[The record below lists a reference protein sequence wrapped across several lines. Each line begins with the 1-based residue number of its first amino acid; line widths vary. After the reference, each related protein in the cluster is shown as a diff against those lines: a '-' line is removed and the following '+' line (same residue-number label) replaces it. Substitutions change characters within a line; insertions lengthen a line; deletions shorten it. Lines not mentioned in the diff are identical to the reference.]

1 MWAVLTDLWPIVVSL
16 LHMSAAAGVT
26 VHAVLR
32 RRDVPAAIGWIGL
45 AWLAPILGSLLYL
58 GFGINRIQRSGSR
71 LQYPPVVLRPGAGEE
86 RRVARENAHSV
97 SAFES
102 RPALRGLIHLGESVT
117 GQPLVMGT
125 GVQPLVNGD
134 DAYPAMLAAIDG
146 ARRSIALASY
156 IFDAD
161 QVGRRFLAAL
171 RAARDRGVDVRVLID
186 DVGARYSR
194 PRMDALL
201 ADAGVPVATFLPTRT
216 PRFFRYAN
224 LRNHRK
230 LLVVDGTVGFTGG
243 MNIREGHQ
251 LSLGPSSPVR
261 CLHFQFDGP
270 IVTDMMRVFAA
281 DWAFTTGEAL
291 TAEPWM
297 SETRG
302 SGDVAARGIPDGPD
316 ADLENLPEILLGALG
331 VARERVRIVTPY
343 FLPDARILSALR
355 VAALRGVTVDIV
367 VPARSN
373 VFLMDWASVPQLE
386 DLLDAGCCVWRSP
399 PPFDHTKLFVVDG
412 IWSLVGSTNWDTRS
426 LRLNFEYNVEC
437 YDPHLASQLEALT
450 EDRIVR
456 AHRVDLDAIRR
467 RPIMV
472 QLRDG
477 VARLLSPYL

>member
-1 MWAVLTDLWPIVVSL
+1 MWDLLTDLWPMFVSL
-16 LHMSAAAGVT
+16 LHVTAAAGVT

-45 AWLAPILGSLLYL
+45 AWLAPFLGSLLYL

-71 LQYPPVVLRPGAGEE
+71 LQYPPVVLRPGAGDE
-86 RRVARENAHSV
+86 RGARASTHSL
-97 SAFES
+97 SSFES

-117 GQPLVMGT
+117 GQALLMGT
-125 GVQPLVNGD
+125 KVQPMINGD
-134 DAYPAMLAAIDG
+134 EAYPAMLSAIAG
-146 ARRSIALASY
+146 ARRSIALATY

-161 QVGRRFLAAL
+161 RVGRQFLKAL
-171 RAARDRGVDVRVLID
+171 VAARARGVEVRVLID

-194 PRMDALL
+194 PRMHRLL

-216 PRFFRYAN
+216 PRMFRYAN

-230 LLVVDGTVGFTGG
+230 LLVVDGAVGFTGG

-251 LSLGPSSPVR
+251 LSLAPSSPVR

-281 DWAFTTGEAL
+281 DWVFTTGEAL
-291 TAEPWM
+291 NTEPW
-297 SETRG
+297 TCG
-302 SGDVAARGIPDGPD
+302 AVGTGDVAARGIPDGPD
-316 ADLENLPEILLGALG
+316 ADIENLPEILLGALA
-331 VARERVRIVTPY
+331 VARERIRIVTPY

-355 VAALRGVTVDIV
+355 VAALRGVTVDVV

-373 VFLMDWASVPQLE
+373 VFLMDWATVPQLE
-386 DLLDAGCCVWRSP
+386 DLLDAGCRIWRSS

-437 YDPHLASQLEALT
+437 YDAHLAAQLEALT

-456 AHRVDLDAIRR
+456 AHRVDLEAIRQR
-467 RPIMV
+467 SIVV